1 MATTEEPILSNEPAV
16 EPTAAADTAEETAN
30 DEKPPEKSA
39 TVKKVSAPKE
49 AKKKKVPAPRNR
61 NSSHPPYFEVIKLN
75 HFRMSTVDFRYNLIS

>member
-1 MATTEEPILSNEPAV
+1 MATTEEPILPNELAV
-16 EPTAAADTAEETAN
+16 EATAAAGIAEETAN
-30 DEKPPEKSA
+30 DEKAPEKSA

-75 HFRMSTVDFRYNLIS
+75 HFRMNIIVFLE